1 MSQSNFHVKIWAQP
15 SCKLA
20 QQISGTREAKA
31 AEQPW
36 SMLTILH
43 LNTDNIAE
51 RGLGKP
57 KLNHTDTHH
66 VGLNQFPAC
75 NKWKAW
81 ITTGFL

>member
-1 MSQSNFHVKIWAQP
+1 MSQSKFHAETWAQL

-20 QQISGTREAKA
+20 QQISGMKEAKA

-36 SMLTILH
+36 SMLTLLH
-43 LNTDNIAE
+43 LKPEDTAE

-57 KLNHTDTHH
+57 KVNHTDTHH